1 MSLAEKLN
9 VIHENLDLAL
19 KDINSMLVRKNSEE
33 ANSINEVAK
42 KISRIKTSSITPVD
56 IAEGTITK
64 VDLTGATNIVYYA
77 FAFQTSITE
86 VIIPE
91 TVKLINVGAFSCCTA
106 LENVKIYPGVT
117 QIGNQA
123 FDTCISLKN
132 ITIPDTVTR
141 IWDRAFAN
149 CTSLTNI
156 YIKSP
161 IPFDIDSQVFPSNSN
176 LKIYVPIGSREAYIS
191 ESNWSN
197 YADQIIEYEEGEE

>member
-64 VDLTGATNIVYYA
+64 VDLTGATNIIYYA
-77 FAFQTSITE
+77 FAFQQNITE

-91 TVKLINVGAFSCCTA
+91 TVNLINVGAFSCCIA
-106 LENVKIYPGVT
+106 LENVKIYPGVK
-117 QIGNQA
+117 QIGNEA

-141 IWDRAFAN
+141 IWSNAFAN
-149 CTSLTNI
+149 CSSLTNV

-161 IPFDIDSQVFPSNSN
+161 IPFDLDSGVFPSNSN

-191 ESNWSN
+191 DSNWSN
-197 YADQIIEYEEGEE
+197 YAEQIVEYEEEE

>member
-1 MSLAEKLN
+1 
-9 VIHENLDLAL
+9 
-19 KDINSMLVRKNSEE
+19 MLVRKNSEE

-56 IAEGTITK
+56 IAEGTLTK
-64 VDLTGATNIVYYA
+64 ADLTGATNITYYA
-77 FAFQTSITE
+77 FAFQTNITE

-91 TVKLINVGAFSCCTA
+91 TVKLINVSAFYCCTA

-132 ITIPDTVTR
+132 ITIPDTITR
-141 IWDRAFAN
+141 IWNSAFAN
-149 CTSLTNI
+149 CTSLTNV

-161 IPFDIDSQVFPSNSN
+161 IPFDLDSNVFPSNSN

-191 ESNWSN
+191 DSNWSN
-197 YADQIIEYEEGEE
+197 YAEQIVEYEEEE

>member
-9 VIHENLDLAL
+9 IIHENLDLAL

-42 KISRIKTSSITPVD
+42 RISRIKTSSITPVD
-56 IAEGTITK
+56 VADGTITK
-64 VDLTGATNIVYYA
+64 ADLTGATNIIYYA
-77 FAFQTSITE
+77 FAFQQNITE

-91 TVKLINVGAFSCCTA
+91 TVELINIGAFIYCTA
-106 LENVKIYPGVT
+106 LENLKIYPGVK

-123 FDTCISLKN
+123 FDSCISLKN

-141 IWDRAFAN
+141 IWDGAFAN
-149 CTSLTNI
+149 CSNLTNI
-156 YIKSP
+156 YIKSST
-161 IPFDIDSQVFPSNSN
+161 PFDIDSRVFPSNSN

-197 YADQIIEYEEGEE
+197 YADQIVEYEEEEQ